1 MKRIRGLLKILIGL
15 LALIIIGGFIILD
28 RVDYTPYFET
38 NYYQKTRAR
47 QDSLMEKTQLY
58 SGALQIGFGRVNI
71 TPQIGKDDQTAGV
84 FSAVPLAGYG
94 DRKGASATG
103 VHDSLYVSVIAI
115 QVGEIKRL
123 LVSADML
130 IIPTNLST
138 GSSELALKQLGIGRD
153 QIFFSATHTHSSMGG
168 LTDKFVGE
176 MFGGKYNP
184 GLEEWLI
191 QQFCKAMDMAVADLQ
206 PGRMGVGSFDAA
218 AHVRNRIV
226 GDRGEEDSEFV
237 MIRLEQNNGKK
248 AVIGAFDGHATT
260 LGGDNLLFSGDYPG
274 FWRKAL
280 EETEIDFAV
289 FFAGSVGSHSVD
301 VGGDSFEKMET
312 VGKALADSVS
322 KYYANI
328 PLKDSI
334 ELSSITVSVDLPGMQ
349 VRVSEGM
356 ALAPFI
362 SKKLFPSIGTI
373 HVQAMRI
380 GKLVWATAP
389 ADFSGELAID
399 LKNEMYRHG
408 YYGLVSSFNG
418 AYVGYVIPA
427 KCYHYDQ
434 YEARTMSWFGPGIN
448 PFIEELLRRNM
459 EFMAFGVK

>member
-38 NYYQKTRAR
+38 DYYQKTRAR
-47 QDSLMEKTQLY
+47 QDSLMKETQLY

-71 TPQIGKDDQTAGV
+71 TPQIGKDDQPAGV

-94 DRKGASATG
+94 DRKGVSATG

-191 QQFCKAMDMAVADLQ
+191 QQFCKAMDLAVADLQ

-312 VGKALADSVS
+312 VGKRWQIA
-322 KYYANI
+322 YRNI
-328 PLKDSI
+328 
-334 ELSSITVSVDLPGMQ
+334 MQ
-349 VRVSEGM
+349 
-356 ALAPFI
+356 A
-362 SKKLFPSIGTI
+362 FPS
-373 HVQAMRI
+373 RI
-380 GKLVWATAP
+380 V
-389 ADFSGELAID
+389 
-399 LKNEMYRHG
+399 
-408 YYGLVSSFNG
+408 
-418 AYVGYVIPA
+418 
-427 KCYHYDQ
+427 
-434 YEARTMSWFGPGIN
+434 
-448 PFIEELLRRNM
+448 
-459 EFMAFGVK
+459 